1 MIRTPDNVRIEG
13 IRPNNVGGWAVV
25 GSRQDGS
32 VVPGRSARTVV
43 LIREFTGPGAKANA
57 IDAAGTNRIV
67 RSPIIS
73 GD

>member
-1 MIRTPDNVRIEG
+1 
-13 IRPNNVGGWAVV
+13 
-25 GSRQDGS
+25 
-32 VVPGRSARTVV
+32 V